1 MNGLLSVDRE
11 LGRLLS
17 EAAARGDSGVVTGIR
32 GKLKRLFCLANGW
45 LVFAASNVIE
55 EQIAYR
61 LLQEK
66 LLATQD
72 LRIQQE
78 ACSRQ
83 KELQLS
89 RFLVEFDILSN
100 EQMEPVVHGHVKQL
114 LFSTLDWTDGQCSF
128 ERGKPDL
135 DGEFTVRANS
145 VALMLEYARSRPQS
159 IDAAR
164 MRIGPPN
171 VRPIA
176 TSNAEQL
183 LAEITHDRQSLY
195 LMEHCNGDRT
205 LGRLVEDSPHEP
217 ETTWRAIY
225 GLVLSGA
232 LAPQGA
238 KSDAASSEDVVSRDE
253 FEARLDRA
261 RDATHYGVLE
271 LSPTAKPVEVRNA
284 YYFLAR
290 RYHPDR
296 LRSGALHDLL
306 DQIESYFAQVTEA
319 YNTLSDLTL
328 RRAYDDEL
336 ASTTQPQKAEQN
348 TRELAQQ
355 NYMLARSL
363 IERGR
368 FTDAVTSLENA
379 IALDDTQAKFYLEL
393 GRLQARNPRHRESA
407 EKNLIHAN
415 EIDPALAEAYYSLGD
430 MYARTSREEDAARL
444 FREVLRWE
452 PGHIGAAEKLEEL
465 GQSPSGDGGGLR
477 GLFRG

>member
-17 EAAARGDSGVVTGIR
+17 EAATRSDSGVITGIR
-32 GKLKRLFCLANGW
+32 GKLKRLFCLADGC

-61 LLQEK
+61 LLCEK
-66 LLATQD
+66 LLGTQD

-83 KELQLS
+83 KEMQLS
-89 RFLVEFDILSN
+89 RFLVEFGILTA
-100 EQMEPVVHGHVKQL
+100 EQMKPVVDEHVKRL
-114 LFSTLDWTDGQCSF
+114 LFTTLDWTDGQCSF

-145 VALMLEYARSRPQS
+145 VTLMLEYARSRPES
-159 IDAAR
+159 VDAAR

-171 VRPIA
+171 VQLITTP
-176 TSNAEQL
+176 NAETL
-183 LAEITHDRQSLY
+183 LAEITQDPQSLFVIGQ
-195 LMEHCNGDRT
+195 CNGERT

-232 LAPQGA
+232 LAPRGA
-238 KSDAASSEDVVSRDE
+238 QSERASTEAMVSRDE
-253 FEARLDRA
+253 FEARLERA
-261 RDATHYGVLE
+261 RDANHYGVLE
-271 LSPTAKPVEVRNA
+271 LSPTAKPEEVRNA

-296 LRSGALHDLL
+296 LRSGTLHDLL

-328 RRAYDDEL
+328 RKAYDEEL
-336 ASTTQPQKAEQN
+336 ASATKPQKAEQN
-348 TRELAQQ
+348 TRELARQ

-393 GRLQARNPRHRESA
+393 GRLEARNPRLRQSA
-407 EKNLIHAN
+407 EKNLIRAN
-415 EIDPALAEAYYSLGD
+415 EIDPALAEAYFSLGD
-430 MYARTSREEDAARL
+430 LYSRTDREEDATRL

-465 GQSPSGDGGGLR
+465 GESPSTDGGGLR